1 MTCEFNVDRF
11 YAQLGAFSI
20 FVISHEKG
28 VKKSKKRQGMCH
40 LDDTAL
46 SSSYPAARGGRVL

>member
-20 FVISHEKG
+20 LVISHEKG

-40 LDDTAL
+40 LND
-46 SSSYPAARGGRVL
+46 SVV